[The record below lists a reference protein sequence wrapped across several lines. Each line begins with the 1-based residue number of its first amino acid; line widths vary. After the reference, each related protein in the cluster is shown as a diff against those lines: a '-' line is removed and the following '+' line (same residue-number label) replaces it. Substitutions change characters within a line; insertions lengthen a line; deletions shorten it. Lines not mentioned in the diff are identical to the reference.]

1 MPIATTAAIVGGAA
15 LLGAGTSV
23 IAANKNKN
31 AIAKSTDANLQAQR
45 ESIASQEKIAQQQMA
60 AQLNALN
67 TTTGLQRDAFNSS
80 GQTQADL
87 YNQRNATLQPWA
99 AGGGEAFNAM
109 NSMLGLGTQK
119 FSAPKQVTF
128 TPIAA
133 PPPTTSTPTGTPATP
148 AAAFNPTSFA
158 NIEALMTDP
167 QYRAL
172 NTADRRD
179 ARREFQGVL

>member
-1 MPIATTAAIVGGAA
+1 MPPVAIVAGAA
-15 LLGAGTSV
+15 LAGAGASV
-23 IAANKNKN
+23 LAANKNAS
-31 AIAKSTDANLQAQR
+31 AIKSSTNSQLQAQR

-128 TPIAA
+128 SPIAA
-133 PPPTTSTPTGTPATP
+133 PVAAPTATPTAPTTTA
-148 AAAFNPTSFA
+148 
-158 NIEALMTDP
+158 ALMQSPEYATMSATE
-167 QYRAL
+167 RAR
-172 NTADRRD
+172 ARRD
-179 ARREFQGVL
+179 LIGAN